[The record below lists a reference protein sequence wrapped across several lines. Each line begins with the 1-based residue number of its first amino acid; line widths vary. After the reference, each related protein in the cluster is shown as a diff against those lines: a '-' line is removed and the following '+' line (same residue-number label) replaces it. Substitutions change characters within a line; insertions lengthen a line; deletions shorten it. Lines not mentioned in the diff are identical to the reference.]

1 MVRCVCAGERGA
13 GERRGDAP
21 FAENGLLAIATRS
34 TAGSI
39 ATSHLQGHTNF
50 FVSFSAEVRDA
61 SRPPPMSLASQQEYT
76 LGEQVSSEAA
86 SQLDALCIFVG

>member
-34 TAGSI
+34 TVGSII
-39 ATSHLQGHTNF
+39 ATSHVFQF
-50 FVSFSAEVRDA
+50 FAFPAEVRDA
-61 SRPPPMSLASQQEYT
+61 SRPPPMSLATQQEYT

>member
-1 MVRCVCAGERGA
+1 MCERGA

-34 TAGSI
+34 TAGRII
-39 ATSHLQGHTNF
+39 ATSRFNF
-50 FVSFSAEVRDA
+50 FIYFSAEVRDA

>member
-1 MVRCVCAGERGA
+1 MCERGA

-39 ATSHLQGHTNF
+39 SPRHTFFNF
-50 FVSFSAEVRDA
+50 LSAFSAEVRDA
-61 SRPPPMSLASQQEYT
+61 SRPPPMMSLASQQEYT
-76 LGEQVSSEAA
+76 LGEQVSSKAA